1 MLGCPKE
8 MGRLVIGLG
17 LILFMFG
24 AAVVPAHAQVFI
36 AANARPEFS
45 IAPLFVSASVRSED
59 AAKRVSPV
67 TVTVSWSVAPAANRT
82 PAEIAQDLYLLWPGE
97 VASTVH
103 GDPADPTLARQ
114 VEALGFTIKKHGLLP
129 LSARNRSGMGTG
141 TGVRLLGE
149 ASFVTFSRPE
159 TVARGSR
166 GATFIR
172 IPWKA
177 EMASVDWLARLE
189 LPLRDVIVPRQVSW
203 LEEMFWGRR
212 HIVTVSFGDV
222 GYVSLYPLYFGA
234 RHRVAPLTPDF
245 SLLLVNFADSSH
257 LRVDEIVPVSARRRP
272 SETRENTETFSLP
285 ITASDGLTPQLL
297 KVQFTY
303 FRGKLPWRPIL
314 FSALLLGL
322 GNLTGPL
329 VVAVMRRLARLLR
342 ARIHVGRGEAGGRA
356 RGTVP
361 PPEALERIRPGETN
375 YEETLRLCGGDPE
388 EEQRLPSGEIRAV
401 IYRGQRVVPRRQ
413 RSFGW
418 VSTVSHWD
426 VEQHEVQIDFER
438 ERVRDIQ
445 ARVRRARLAEPT
457 AG

>member
-1 MLGCPKE
+1 MR
-8 MGRLVIGLG
+8 RLVISLG
-17 LILFMFG
+17 LMLVTLG
-24 AAVVPAHAQVFI
+24 TTVVPARAQVFI

-45 IAPLFVSASVRSED
+45 IAPLFLSVSVKSED
-59 AAKRVSPV
+59 VAKKVSPV
-67 TVTVSWSVAPAANRT
+67 TVTVSWSVAPAPNRT

-97 VASTVH
+97 VVGTV
-103 GDPADPTLARQ
+103 GDNGADPTLARQ
-114 VEALGFTIKKHGLLP
+114 VEALGFTIKEHGV
-129 LSARNRSGMGTG
+129 LSLAARNRSAMGTG
-141 TGVRLLGE
+141 TGAQRLGD
-149 ASFVTFSRPE
+149 APFVTLSRRE
-159 TVARGSR
+159 TLAHGSH

-177 EMASVDWLARLE
+177 ELASVDWLARLE
-189 LPLRDVIVPRQVSW
+189 LPVRDVIVPRPVSW

-212 HIVTVSFGDV
+212 HIVTVSFADV
-222 GYVSLYPLYFGA
+222 GYVSLYPLYYGA
-234 RHRVAPLTPDF
+234 RHRVVPLAPDF
-245 SLLLVNFADSSH
+245 SLLLVNFADANH
-257 LRVDEIVPVSARRRP
+257 LRVDEVAPVSARRRP

-285 ITASDGLTPQLL
+285 ILASDGITPQLL

-329 VVAVMRRLARLLR
+329 VSTVVRRLARVFR
-342 ARIHVGRGEAGGRA
+342 SRIHVGRGESAGRA
-356 RGTVP
+356 RGHVP
-361 PPEALERIRPGETN
+361 PSEVLERVRPGETS
-375 YEETLRLCGGDPE
+375 YEDTLRLCGGEPE

-426 VEQHEVQIDFER
+426 VEQHEVQIDFEG
-438 ERVRDIQ
+438 ERVRGIQ
-445 ARVRRARLAEPT
+445 ARVRRARLAEP

>member
-1 MLGCPKE
+1 MRG
-8 MGRLVIGLG
+8 LVIALALMLFVLG
-17 LILFMFG
+17 I
-24 AAVVPAHAQVFI
+24 AVAPAHAQVFI
-36 AANARPEFS
+36 AANARPEFW
-45 IAPLFVSASVRSED
+45 IAPLFVSASVQSED
-59 AAKRVSPV
+59 VARRASRV
-67 TVTVSWSVAPAANRT
+67 TVTVSWSVAPPPNRT
-82 PAEIAQDLYLLWPGE
+82 AAEIAQDLYLLWPGE
-97 VASTVH
+97 VVATVH
-103 GDPADPTLARQ
+103 SEGADPTLARQ
-114 VEALGFTIKKHGLLP
+114 VEGLGFTVKEHGLLP

-141 TGVRLLGE
+141 TGVRPLG
-149 ASFVTFSRPE
+149 AAPFVTFARRE
-159 TVARGSR
+159 GQARGAR

-172 IPWKA
+172 IPWKP
-177 EMASVDWLARLE
+177 EMASLDWLARLE
-189 LPLRDVIVPRQVSW
+189 LPVRDVIVPRPVSW

-212 HIVTVSFGDV
+212 HIVTISFGDV

-234 RHRVAPLTPDF
+234 RHRVVPLAPDF
-245 SLLLVNFADSSH
+245 SLLLVNFADSTH
-257 LRVDEIVPVSARRRP
+257 LRVDEVTPTSARRRA

-285 ITASDGLTPQLL
+285 ILASDGITPQLL

-329 VVAVMRRLARLLR
+329 VAAVMRRLVRMLR
-342 ARIHVGRGEAGGRA
+342 SRIHVGRGEGGGRA

-445 ARVRRARLAEPT
+445 ARIRRARLAEP
-457 AG
+457 ASG